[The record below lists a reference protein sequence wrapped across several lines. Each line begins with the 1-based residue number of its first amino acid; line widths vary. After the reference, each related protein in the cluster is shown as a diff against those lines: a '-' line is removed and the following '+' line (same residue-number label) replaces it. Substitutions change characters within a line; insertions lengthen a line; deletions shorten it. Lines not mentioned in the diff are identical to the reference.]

1 LDGRDDAAERTRIR
15 TSMMA
20 AESKAMA
27 QHFLLS
33 AAARTLSLKTIYA
46 EGEEA
51 AYRRF
56 CSLRWPETSGAP
68 VCPRC
73 ATREAYDLTS
83 RRRFK
88 CKACHHQL
96 SVTSGTIFASRKL
109 AFVDL
114 LGAIALLLN
123 GAKGVSALQLSRS
136 TGLSYKTA
144 FVLAH
149 KIREALASE
158 TRQLTLAGT
167 VEIDGASVGGHV
179 RPANARVD
187 RVDRRL
193 KVHRRNDRRSVVA
206 LRQRDGRTL
215 TAVFQNEAEA
225 VPFAK
230 TKIAVGARVI
240 VDETALWDPLADT
253 FDLERVNHSDA
264 YSFLD
269 GIHVNGTESYF
280 ARLRRMIRGQ
290 HHRVGSGRLAG
301 YAAHAAWLEDH
312 RRYSN
317 GAIISDAIGYCLAA
331 PVSRL
336 WKGYW
341 QRAA

>member
-1 LDGRDDAAERTRIR
+1 
-15 TSMMA
+15 
-20 AESKAMA
+20 MA
-27 QHFLLS
+27 QHFLLP
-33 AAARTLSLKTIYA
+33 AAARTLSVKTIYA

-56 CSLRWPETSGAP
+56 CKLRWPKTNGRP
-68 VCPRC
+68 VCPSCGALWAYELSARC
-73 ATREAYDLTS
+73 
-83 RRRFK
+83 RFK
-88 CKACHHQL
+88 CRACHRQF

-114 LGAIALLLN
+114 LGAIALIVN
-123 GAKGVSALQLSRS
+123 AAKGISALQLSRCA
-136 TGLSYKTA
+136 GLSYKTA

-149 KIREALASE
+149 KLREALARE
-158 TRQLTLAGT
+158 TQGVTLNGT
-167 VEIDGASVGGHV
+167 VEVDGAYFGGHV
-179 RPANARVD
+179 RPANAKAD

-193 KVHRRNDRRSVVA
+193 KAHRAEARRSVVA

-215 TAVFQNEAEA
+215 TGVSRHEAGGIG
-225 VPFAK
+225 FAQSR
-230 TKIAVGARVI
+230 IAHGTTVLA
-240 VDETALWDPLADT
+240 DETPHWDLMDGT
-253 FDLERVNHSDA
+253 FNLERVNHSDA

-269 GIHVNGTESYF
+269 GVHVNGAESYF

-290 HHRVGSGRLAG
+290 HHRVGADSLHG

-312 RRYSN
+312 RRQSN
-317 GAIISDAIGYCLAA
+317 GALVAQAIGSGLSA

-341 QRAA
+341 RRAE

>member
-1 LDGRDDAAERTRIR
+1 
-15 TSMMA
+15 
-20 AESKAMA
+20 MA

-56 CSLRWPETSGAP
+56 CRLRWPETGGAP
-68 VCPRC
+68 ICPRC
-73 ATREAYDLTS
+73 ATREAYDVTT

-88 CKACHHQL
+88 CKACHHQF

-109 AFVDL
+109 PFVDL

-149 KIREALASE
+149 KIREALATE
-158 TRQLTLAGT
+158 THHLTLGGT
-167 VEIDGASVGGHV
+167 VEIDGATVGGHV

-193 KVHRRNDRRSVVA
+193 KAHRRNDRRSVVA

-230 TKIAVGARVI
+230 SRITLGTRVI
-240 VDETALWDPLADT
+240 ADEMPLWDQLSDT
-253 FDLERVNHSDA
+253 FDIERVNHSDA

-269 GIHVNGTESYF
+269 GVHVNGTESYF

-290 HHRVGSGRLAG
+290 HHRVGNGRLEG
-301 YAAHAAWLEDH
+301 YAVHAAWLEDH
-312 RRYSN
+312 RRQSN
-317 GAIISDAIGYCLAA
+317 GAIISGAIGHCLAA

>member
-1 LDGRDDAAERTRIR
+1 
-15 TSMMA
+15 
-20 AESKAMA
+20 MA

-33 AAARTLSLKTIYA
+33 AAARTLSLKTIYV

-56 CSLRWPETSGAP
+56 CRLRWPETRGAP
-68 VCPRC
+68 ICPRC
-73 ATREAYDLTS
+73 AGQEHYDLAA

-88 CKACHHQL
+88 CRACHHQF

-114 LGAIALLLN
+114 LGAIAVLVN

-149 KIREALASE
+149 KIREALARE
-158 TRQLTLAGT
+158 TDSIVLAGT
-167 VEIDGASVGGHV
+167 VEIDGAYVGGHV
-179 RPANARVD
+179 RPANARTD

-193 KVHRRNDRRSVVA
+193 KAHRAEDRCSVIAV
-206 LRQRDGRTL
+206 RQRDGRTL
-215 TAVFQNEAEA
+215 TTIVRNEAEG
-225 VPFAK
+225 VRFAQLK
-230 TKIAVGARVI
+230 VTGGSKIVA
-240 VDETALWDPLADT
+240 DETPHWDRLAET
-253 FDLERVNHSDA
+253 FDVERVNHSDA

-269 GIHVNGTESYF
+269 GIHVNGAESYF

-290 HHRVGSGRLAG
+290 HHRVGAGRLGG

-312 RRYSN
+312 RRQSN
-317 GAIISDAIGYCLAA
+317 GALVAKVISNGLSA
-331 PVSRL
+331 PISRL

>member
-1 LDGRDDAAERTRIR
+1 
-15 TSMMA
+15 
-20 AESKAMA
+20 MA

-33 AAARTLSLKTIYA
+33 AAARTLSLKTIYV

-56 CSLRWPETSGAP
+56 CRLRWPETRGGP
-68 VCPRC
+68 ICPRC
-73 ATREAYDLTS
+73 AGQEHYDLAA

-88 CKACHHQL
+88 CRACHHQF

-114 LGAIALLLN
+114 LGAIAVLVN
-123 GAKGVSALQLSRS
+123 GAKGVSALQLSRC

-149 KIREALASE
+149 KIREALARE
-158 TRQLTLAGT
+158 TDGLVLGGT
-167 VEIDGASVGGHV
+167 VEIDGAYVGGHV
-179 RPANARVD
+179 RPANARAD

-193 KVHRRNDRRSVVA
+193 KAHRTDDRRSVIAV
-206 LRQRDGRTL
+206 RQRGGRTL
-215 TAVFQNEAEA
+215 TDIVRNEAEG
-225 VPFAK
+225 VRFAQLK
-230 TKIAVGARVI
+230 VIGGSKIVA
-240 VDETALWDPLADT
+240 DETPHWDRLAAT

-264 YSFLD
+264 YSFLN
-269 GIHVNGTESYF
+269 GIHVNGAESYF

-290 HHRVGSGRLAG
+290 HHRVGAGRLGG

-312 RRYSN
+312 RRQSN
-317 GAIISDAIGYCLAA
+317 GALVAQAIGNGLSA
-331 PVSRL
+331 PISRL

>member
-1 LDGRDDAAERTRIR
+1 
-15 TSMMA
+15 
-20 AESKAMA
+20 MA

-33 AAARTLSLKTIYA
+33 AAARTLSLKTIYV

-56 CSLRWPETSGAP
+56 CRLRWPETRGAP
-68 VCPRC
+68 ICPRC
-73 ATREAYDLTS
+73 AGQEHYDLAA

-88 CKACHHQL
+88 CRACHHQF

-114 LGAIALLLN
+114 LGAIAVLVN
-123 GAKGVSALQLSRS
+123 GAKGVSALQMSRC

-144 FVLAH
+144 FVLSH
-149 KIREALASE
+149 KIREALARE
-158 TRQLTLAGT
+158 TDGLVLTGT
-167 VEIDGASVGGHV
+167 VEIDGAYVGGHV
-179 RPANARVD
+179 RPANARTD

-193 KVHRRNDRRSVVA
+193 KAHRPDDRRSVIAV
-206 LRQRDGRTL
+206 RERDGRTL
-215 TAVFQNEAEA
+215 TDVVRNEAEG
-225 VPFAK
+225 VRFAQLR
-230 TKIAVGARVI
+230 VARGSTLVA
-240 VDETALWDPLADT
+240 DETPHWDRLADA

-269 GIHVNGTESYF
+269 GIHVNGAESYF

-290 HHRVGSGRLAG
+290 HHRVGAGRLGG

-312 RRYSN
+312 RRQSN
-317 GAIISDAIGYCLAA
+317 GALVAQAIGNGLSA
-331 PVSRL
+331 PISRL

>member
-1 LDGRDDAAERTRIR
+1 
-15 TSMMA
+15 
-20 AESKAMA
+20 MA

-33 AAARTLSLKTIYA
+33 AAARTLSIRTIYA

-56 CSLRWPETSGAP
+56 CALRWPETKGAP
-68 VCPRC
+68 VCPGC
-73 ATREAYDLTS
+73 GELKAYELS
-83 RRRFK
+83 ARRRFK
-88 CKACHHQL
+88 CRACHRQF

-114 LGAIALLLN
+114 LGAIALIVN
-123 GAKGVSALQLSRS
+123 AAKGISALQLSRC
-136 TGLSYKTA
+136 TGLSYKTV

-149 KIREALASE
+149 KLREALALE
-158 TRQLTLAGT
+158 TKGIALDGT

-179 RPANARVD
+179 RPANARAD

-193 KVHRRNDRRSVVA
+193 KAHRTDTRRSVIA
-206 LRQRDGRTL
+206 LRQRDGRIL
-215 TAVFQNEAEA
+215 TDVFKGEAEG
-225 VPFAK
+225 VGFAK
-230 TKIAVGARVI
+230 SRVVPGATV
-240 VDETALWDPLADT
+240 VADETPHWDLIATT

-269 GIHVNGTESYF
+269 GVHVNGAESYF
-280 ARLRRMIRGQ
+280 SRLRRMIRGQ
-290 HHRVGSGRLAG
+290 HHRVGVGSLGC

-312 RRYSN
+312 RRQSN
-317 GAIISDAIGYCLAA
+317 GALLARAIGDSLAA

-341 QRAA
+341 

>member
-1 LDGRDDAAERTRIR
+1 
-15 TSMMA
+15 
-20 AESKAMA
+20 MA

-56 CSLRWPETSGAP
+56 RNLRWPSTNGAP

-73 ATREAYDLTS
+73 DAQKAYELAD

-88 CKACHHQL
+88 CKACHHQF

-114 LGAIALLLN
+114 LGAIAILVN
-123 GAKGVSALQLSRS
+123 GAKGVSALQLSRC

-149 KIREALASE
+149 KIREALAGE
-158 TRQLTLAGT
+158 TEGLVLQGT
-167 VEIDGASVGGHV
+167 IEIDGAYVGGHV

-193 KVHRRNDRRSVVA
+193 KAHRAEDRRSVVA
-206 LRQRDGRTL
+206 LRQRSGRTL
-215 TAVFQNEAEA
+215 TDVFQTEAEG
-225 VPFAK
+225 VRFAK
-230 TKIAVGARVI
+230 SKVAEGAKLVA
-240 VDETALWDPLADT
+240 DETPHWDQLADAY
-253 FDLERVNHSDA
+253 DLERVNHSDA

-269 GIHVNGTESYF
+269 GIHVNGAESYF
-280 ARLRRMIRGQ
+280 SRLRRMIRGQ
-290 HHRVGSGRLAG
+290 HHRVGAKRLGG

-312 RRYSN
+312 RRESN
-317 GAIISDAIGYCLAA
+317 GALIDQAIGNGLSA
-331 PVSRL
+331 PISRL

>member
-1 LDGRDDAAERTRIR
+1 
-15 TSMMA
+15 
-20 AESKAMA
+20 MA

-33 AAARTLSLKTIYA
+33 AAARTLSLKTIYV
-46 EGEEA
+46 EGEEL

-56 CSLRWPETSGAP
+56 CRLRWPETRGTP
-68 VCPRC
+68 ICPRC
-73 ATREAYDLTS
+73 AGQEHYDLAA

-88 CKACHHQL
+88 CRACHHQF

-114 LGAIALLLN
+114 LGAIAVLVN
-123 GAKGVSALQLSRS
+123 GAKGVSALQLSRC

-149 KIREALASE
+149 KIREALARE
-158 TRQLTLAGT
+158 TDGLVLSGSI
-167 VEIDGASVGGHV
+167 EIDGAYVGGHV
-179 RPANARVD
+179 RPANARTD

-193 KVHRRNDRRSVVA
+193 KAHRADDRRSVIAV
-206 LRQRDGRTL
+206 RQREGRTL
-215 TAVFQNEAEA
+215 TDIVRNEAEG
-225 VPFAK
+225 VRFALLK
-230 TKIAVGARVI
+230 VAGGSKIVA
-240 VDETALWDPLADT
+240 DETPHWDRLAAT

-269 GIHVNGTESYF
+269 GIHVNGAESYF

-290 HHRVGSGRLAG
+290 HHRVGAGRLGG

-312 RRYSN
+312 RRQSN
-317 GAIISDAIGYCLAA
+317 GALIAQAISNGLSA
-331 PVSRL
+331 PISRL

>member
-1 LDGRDDAAERTRIR
+1 
-15 TSMMA
+15 
-20 AESKAMA
+20 MA

-56 CSLRWPETSGAP
+56 RNLRWPGTNGAP

-73 ATREAYDLTS
+73 DAHKAYELAD

-88 CKACHHQL
+88 CKACHHQF

-114 LGAIALLLN
+114 LGAIAILVN
-123 GAKGVSALQLSRS
+123 GAKGVSALQLSRC

-149 KIREALASE
+149 KIREALAGE
-158 TRQLTLAGT
+158 TEGLVLQGT
-167 VEIDGASVGGHV
+167 IEIDGAYVGGHV

-193 KVHRRNDRRSVVA
+193 KAHRAEDRRSVVA
-206 LRQRDGRTL
+206 LRQRSGRTL
-215 TAVFQNEAEA
+215 TDVFQTEAEG
-225 VPFAK
+225 VRFAK
-230 TKIAVGARVI
+230 SKVAEGAKLVA
-240 VDETALWDPLADT
+240 DETPHWDQLADAY
-253 FDLERVNHSDA
+253 DLERVNHSDA

-269 GIHVNGTESYF
+269 GIHVNGAESYF
-280 ARLRRMIRGQ
+280 SRLRRMIRGQ
-290 HHRVGSGRLAG
+290 HHRVGAKRLGG

-312 RRYSN
+312 RRESN
-317 GAIISDAIGYCLAA
+317 GALIDQAIGNGLSA
-331 PVSRL
+331 PISRL

>member
-1 LDGRDDAAERTRIR
+1 
-15 TSMMA
+15 
-20 AESKAMA
+20 MA

-33 AAARTLSLKTIYA
+33 AAARTLSLKSIYV
-46 EGEEA
+46 EGEES

-56 CSLRWPETSGAP
+56 CRLRWPETRGAP
-68 VCPRC
+68 ICPRC
-73 ATREAYDLTS
+73 AGQEHYDLAA

-88 CKACHHQL
+88 CRACHHQF

-114 LGAIALLLN
+114 LGAIAVLVN
-123 GAKGVSALQLSRS
+123 GAKGVSALQLSRC

-149 KIREALASE
+149 KIREALARE
-158 TRQLTLAGT
+158 TDGLVLSGT
-167 VEIDGASVGGHV
+167 IEIDGAYVGGHV
-179 RPANARVD
+179 RPANARTD

-193 KVHRRNDRRSVVA
+193 KAHRADDRRSVIAV
-206 LRQRDGRTL
+206 RQREGRTL
-215 TAVFQNEAEA
+215 TDIVRNEAEG
-225 VPFAK
+225 VRFAQLK
-230 TKIAVGARVI
+230 VAGGSKIVA
-240 VDETALWDPLADT
+240 DETPHWDRLAAT

-264 YSFLD
+264 YSFFD
-269 GIHVNGTESYF
+269 GIHVNGAESYF

-290 HHRVGSGRLAG
+290 HHRVGAGRLGG

-312 RRYSN
+312 RRQSN
-317 GAIISDAIGYCLAA
+317 GALIAQAISNGLSA
-331 PVSRL
+331 PISRL

>member
-1 LDGRDDAAERTRIR
+1 
-15 TSMMA
+15 
-20 AESKAMA
+20 MA

-56 CSLRWPETSGAP
+56 CHLRWPQTGGAP
-68 VCPRC
+68 VCPC
-73 ATREAYDLTS
+73 CGGREAYVIAT

-88 CKACHHQL
+88 CKTCHHQF

-114 LGAIALLLN
+114 LGAIALIVN
-123 GAKGVSALQLSRS
+123 AAKGVSALQLSRCA
-136 TGLSYKTA
+136 GLSYKTP

-149 KIREALASE
+149 KLREALARE
-158 TRQLTLAGT
+158 TQGITLETT
-167 VEIDGASVGGHV
+167 VEIDGAYVGGHI
-179 RPANARVD
+179 RSANARSD
-187 RVDRRL
+187 RVERRI
-193 KVHRRNDRRSVVA
+193 KANRIDTRRSVVA
-206 LRQRDGRTL
+206 LRQRDGRTV
-215 TAVFQNEAEA
+215 TDVFRNEQESIN
-225 VPFAK
+225 FARSR
-230 TKIAVGARVI
+230 IAPGATV
-240 VDETALWDPLADT
+240 VADETPHWDQLANT

-269 GIHVNGTESYF
+269 GVHVNGAEAYF

-290 HHRVGSGRLAG
+290 HHRVGAGLLSG

-312 RRYSN
+312 RRQSN
-317 GAIISDAIGYCLAA
+317 GALIAQAICNGLAA
-331 PVSRL
+331 PVGRL

-341 QRAA
+341 RRAT